1 MINLPREAVW
11 PALGYAPHNGQ
22 VDIHRS
28 HARHRVAAAGRRF
41 GKSTVGGHELTTKAL
56 EAFAKRHVLEAQQQ
70 RDEYWI
76 VGPEYSDAEKEFR
89 IHWNDLSRLE
99 VPLDKPGS
107 YNNADGG
114 DMIVSLWNG
123 RFKVVAKSAKYP
135 DSLVG
140 EGLAGVV
147 MTEAAKLKARVWSKY
162 IRPALADK
170 HGWSLWL
177 STPEG
182 KNHFYDKWVWGQD
195 TSRPGWASWRVPSWY
210 NTAVFPMGATQAGID
225 ALLLALETGTQVPP
239 WVYEQVDNEVI
250 EMAIEMTRALFMQEV
265 GADFSEF
272 VGRVF
277 GTFDEEVHVRNLTY
291 NSQWPLYAACDYGWT
306 NPFVW
311 LLIQVDV
318 FDNVYVIAEY
328 RQAERDIEDIA
339 NDLLTWSDAL
349 SMKARMFYPDPA
361 SPGDS
366 AILHKRL
373 HLPFSKAT
381 GGPLRHRLQ
390 YISQALRRKPEHLPD
405 EHPEKQP
412 KLFIDRSCRGL
423 IWEMSDGYR
432 YPESRTEQRRKPEEP
447 LDKDNHGPE
456 ALGRFYRGYY
466 GAPDQEGKA
475 RGRVT
480 TARIRTAA

>member
-1 MINLPREAVW
+1 
-11 PALGYAPHNGQ
+11 
-22 VDIHRS
+22 
-28 HARHRVAAAGRRF
+28 
-41 GKSTVGGHELTTKAL
+41 VGGHELTTKAL
-56 EAFAKRHVLEAQQQ
+56 ESFARRHVLEAQQR

-89 IHWNDLSRLE
+89 IHWNDIARLE
-99 VPLDKPGS
+99 MPLDRPGS

-162 IRPALADK
+162 IRPALADR

-182 KNHFYDKWVWGQD
+182 KNHFYDKWQWGQD
-195 TSRPGWASWRVPSWY
+195 SNRPGWASWRAPSWQ
-210 NTAVFPMGATQAGID
+210 NTTVFPMGATARGISM
-225 ALLLALETGTQVPP
+225 LIEALEHGEAIPSV
-239 WVYEQVDNEVI
+239 VHEEVDGEII
-250 EMAIEMTRALFMQEV
+250 EMASEMTRALFMQEV
-265 GADFSEF
+265 AADFSEF

-277 GTFDEEVHVRNLTY
+277 GAFDEEVHVRNLAY
-291 NSQWPLYAACDYGWT
+291 DPKLPLYAACDYGWT

-318 FDNVYVIAEY
+318 WDNVYVIGEY
-328 RQAERDIEDIA
+328 RQVERDIEDIA
-339 NDLLTWSDAL
+339 NDLATWRDGLSLKAL
-349 SMKARMFYPDPA
+349 MAYPDPA

-366 AILHKRL
+366 AILHKKLRV
-373 HLPFSKAT
+373 PFAKGT
-381 GGPLRHRLQ
+381 GGELRYRLQ
-390 YISQALRRKPEHLPD
+390 YINQALRRRPEHLPD
-405 EHPEKQP
+405 EHPEKLP
-412 KLFIDRSCRGL
+412 KLFVDRSCHGL

-466 GAPDQEGKA
+466 GSPDQEGKA
-475 RGRVT
+475 RGRVS
-480 TARIRTAA
+480 TAKIRTAA